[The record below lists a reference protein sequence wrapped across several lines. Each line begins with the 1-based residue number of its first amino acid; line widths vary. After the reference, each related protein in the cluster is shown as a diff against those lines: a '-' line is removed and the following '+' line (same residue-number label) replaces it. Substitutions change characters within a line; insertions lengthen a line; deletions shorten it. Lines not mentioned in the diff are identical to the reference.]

1 MLPSVKVRRS
11 LRALYVRLVCV
22 TPAAAPCGPT
32 SMNVGLAVTRIS
44 QRAPHS
50 LALFDGHRT
59 MDYATLEQRSNRL
72 AHMLRSVFG
81 FDAGERVAL
90 LVHNRMEVVEV
101 LAGVSKA
108 AMVYVGLNFRM
119 TPTELDAVLANAQP
133 RLLITEPE
141 FKDMAASLAEAH
153 GMAMLVLDEEGSWEA
168 ALADA
173 SPDFAPWAHT
183 AFPEHPFAIVY
194 TSGTTGLPKG
204 ILFDHAAALQHG
216 TVACLEYEINEHS
229 RYLIQIPH
237 NSCVNITMVPA
248 LMAGAAIGFAESRG
262 FSGFALCEVVQRHAV
277 THTFLVPTMLATLLE
292 QDPGDFPQRLS
303 SIRTLGYG
311 SAPIPA
317 ERLRELI
324 TRYGPIFIQ
333 LYGMAEIA
341 SIGTLLRKQDH
352 VAALTDKPQ
361 LLASCGQPS
370 YATTVRLVGPQ
381 GQDVATGET
390 GEIIFGGPHTMRGY
404 FREPERTGKAL
415 INGWL
420 HSGDVGRMDPEGY
433 FYIVD
438 RIKDLII
445 RGGYNLAPSEVEA
458 VLYTHPA
465 VLDAA
470 VIGIPDDKWGEAVLA
485 VVTLKPGASATEDE
499 LLALCRRSSL
509 SSIKQ
514 PVRVERVG
522 TMPRNTIGKIDKK
535 ALREPHWEGRRKV

>member
-1 MLPSVKVRRS
+1 
-11 LRALYVRLVCV
+11 
-22 TPAAAPCGPT
+22 
-32 SMNVGLAVTRIS
+32 MNVGLTVTRIA
-44 QRAPHS
+44 QRSPHA
-50 LALFDGHRT
+50 LALFDGERR
-59 MDYATLEQRSNRL
+59 MDYATLDARSNRL
-72 AHMLRSVFG
+72 AHVLRERHG
-81 FDAGERVAL
+81 FARGERVAL

-101 LAGVSKA
+101 LLGTAKA

-119 TPTELDAVLANAQP
+119 SETELTAVLANAEP
-133 RLLITEPE
+133 RMLVTEPE
-141 FKDMAASLAEAH
+141 FEALALRLAAAR
-153 GMAMLVLDEEGSWEA
+153 GIPVLVLDAGGSYEA
-168 ALADA
+168 ALAGA
-173 SPDFAPWAHT
+173 SAAFAQWAHGVF
-183 AFPEHPFAIVY
+183 AQDHFAIVY

-216 TVACLEYEINEHS
+216 TVACLEYAIDTHT

-262 FSGFALCEVVQRHAV
+262 FDGHALCAVVEQHRV

-292 QDPGDFPQRLS
+292 QDPGDFPRRLA
-303 SIRTLGYG
+303 SITTLGYG
-311 SAPIPA
+311 SSPIPA
-317 ERLRELI
+317 ERLRTLVA
-324 TRYGPIFIQ
+324 RYGPIFIQ

-352 VAALTDKPQ
+352 VAALGDKPQ

-370 YATTVRLVGPQ
+370 FATTVRIVGPD
-381 GQDVATGET
+381 GADVAPGET
-390 GEIIFGGPHTMRGY
+390 GEIVFGGPHTMLGY

-415 INGWL
+415 VKGWL
-420 HSGDVGRMDPEGY
+420 HSGDVGRMDAEGY

-470 VIGIPDDKWGEAVLA
+470 VVGIPDEKWGEAVLA
-485 VVTLKPGASATEDE
+485 VVTLKAGMSTTADE
-499 LLALCRRSSL
+499 LQALCRDAPL

-514 PVRVERVG
+514 PERIEIVDS
-522 TMPRNTIGKIDKK
+522 MPRNTIGKIDKK
-535 ALREPHWEGRRKV
+535 AVRERYWQGRRKV

>member
-1 MLPSVKVRRS
+1 
-11 LRALYVRLVCV
+11 
-22 TPAAAPCGPT
+22 
-32 SMNVGLAVTRIS
+32 MNVGLAVTRIS
-44 QRAPHS
+44 QRAPAS
-50 LALFDGHRT
+50 LALFDGARS
-59 MDYATLEQRSNRL
+59 MDYATLEARSNRL
-72 AHMLRSVFG
+72 ANLLHGDFRF
-81 FDAGERVAL
+81 AKGERVAL

-101 LAGVSKA
+101 LVGTVKA

-119 TPTELDAVLANAQP
+119 TETELGSVLDNAGA

-141 FKDMAASLAEAH
+141 FEALARRLAAQRDVPV
-153 GMAMLVLDEEGSWEA
+153 LVLDPGGSYEA
-168 ALADA
+168 ALAASSDA
-173 SPDFAPWAHT
+173 FPAAAHT
-183 AFPEHPFAIVY
+183 VFPQDPFAIVY

-216 TVACLEYEINEHS
+216 TVACLEYEVDANT

-237 NSCVNITMVPA
+237 NSCVNITIVPV
-248 LMAGAAIGFAESRG
+248 LMAGAAVGFAESRG
-262 FSGFALCEVVQRHAV
+262 FSGPALCDAVERHRV

-292 QDPGDFPQRLS
+292 QDQGDFPRRLS
-303 SIRTLGYG
+303 SITTLGYG
-311 SAPIPA
+311 SSPIPT
-317 ERLRELI
+317 ERLRTLVA
-324 TRYGPIFIQ
+324 RYGPIFIQ

-352 VAALTDKPQ
+352 VHALTDKSH

-370 YATTVRLVGPQ
+370 YATTVRLVDPAGA
-381 GQDVATGET
+381 DVAPGET
-390 GEIIFGGPHTMRGY
+390 GEIIFGGPHTMLGY

-415 INGWL
+415 IGGWL
-420 HSGDVGRMDPEGY
+420 HSGDVGRVDDEGY

-470 VIGIPDDKWGEAVLA
+470 VVGIPDDKWGEAVLA
-485 VVTLKPGASATEDE
+485 VVALKPGLSVSPDDLLQICRAST
-499 LLALCRRSSL
+499 L

-514 PVRVERVG
+514 PERVEIVDS
-522 TMPRNTIGKIDKK
+522 MPRNTIGKIDKK
-535 ALREPHWEGRRKV
+535 AVRETYWAGRRKV

>member
-1 MLPSVKVRRS
+1 V
-11 LRALYVRLVCV
+11 
-22 TPAAAPCGPT
+22 
-32 SMNVGLAVTRIS
+32 
-44 QRAPHS
+44 
-50 LALFDGHRT
+50 
-59 MDYATLEQRSNRL
+59 
-72 AHMLRSVFG
+72 
-81 FDAGERVAL
+81 
-90 LVHNRMEVVEV
+90 
-101 LAGVSKA
+101 GVSKA

-119 TPTELDAVLANAQP
+119 TETELGAVLANAQP
-133 RLLITEPE
+133 RVLITEPQFE
-141 FKDMAASLAEAH
+141 DMAMRLAQAH
-153 GMAMLVLDEEGSWEA
+153 GLPLLVLDDGGSYES
-168 ALADA
+168 ALSQA
-173 SPDFAPWAHT
+173 SDELGPWAHT
-183 AFPEHPFAIVY
+183 VFPKDPFAIVY

-216 TVACLEYEINEHS
+216 TVACLEYEIDANA

-248 LMAGAAIGFAESRG
+248 LMAGAAIGFAESRS
-262 FSGFALCEVVQRHAV
+262 FNGFALCETVERHAV

-292 QDPGDFPQRLS
+292 QDPGDFPQRLA
-303 SIRTLGYG
+303 SITTLGYG

-324 TRYGPIFIQ
+324 RRYGPIFIQ

-352 VAALTDKPQ
+352 VAALGDKPQ

-370 YATTVRLVGPQ
+370 FATTVRLVGPD
-381 GQDVATGET
+381 GAPVPPGET
-390 GEIIFGGPHTMRGY
+390 GEIVFGGPHTMLGY
-404 FREPERTGKAL
+404 FREPERTAKAL
-415 INGWL
+415 IGGWL
-420 HSGDVGRMDPEGY
+420 HSGDVGRMDSEGY
-433 FYIVD
+433 VYIVD

-485 VVTLKPGASATEDE
+485 VVTLKPGASVSAEE
-499 LLALCRRSSL
+499 LLQLCRQSKL

-514 PVRVERVG
+514 PERVELIA

-535 ALREPHWEGRRKV
+535 ALRDTYWAGRRKV